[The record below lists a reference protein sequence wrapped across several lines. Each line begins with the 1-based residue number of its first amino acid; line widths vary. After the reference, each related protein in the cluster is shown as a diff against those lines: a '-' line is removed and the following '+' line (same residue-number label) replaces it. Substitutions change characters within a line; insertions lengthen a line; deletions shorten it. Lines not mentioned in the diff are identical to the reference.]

1 MAEGAW
7 TDFFLAVSGLAVGVV
22 VVAVAAGTE
31 DSGTRRARM
40 SLCMEHRRQ
49 SETSVASSHHLPSV
63 KNSVPLASTAGMKI
77 E

>member
-1 MAEGAW
+1 MRSVE

-22 VVAVAAGTE
+22 VETGTE

-40 SLCMEHRRQ
+40 SLCMGHRWQ
-49 SETSVASSHHLPSV
+49 SETSVASSHHLPLV
-63 KNSVPLASTAGMKI
+63 KDSVPLASTAGMKI